1 MRGRGALTVLLL
13 LVGAER
19 AAAQLCAGNSNFS
32 LSHFHSA
39 VDVDIDKLAHRY
51 TAEFRYHYRHFFG
64 GLEYGLKSWEITSL
78 NGTSRAFGVTVG
90 MTAQHAKSKFDVC
103 PFLSY
108 RSVAGPEE
116 INGSAWRFDEKSYS
130 AGLSMGYLAVRT
142 KLWDVTPTATLTFA
156 TGNPKLT
163 TATGGNLAT
172 YQDFCCGSQSF
183 TSLRLGVGLG
193 FSDDITLIPAVSW
206 PLGGMGQT
214 TYAVVVALRLGS
226 GI

>member
-1 MRGRGALTVLLL
+1 
-13 LVGAER
+13 
-19 AAAQLCAGNSNFS
+19 
-32 LSHFHSA
+32 
-39 VDVDIDKLAHRY
+39 
-51 TAEFRYHYRHFFG
+51 
-64 GLEYGLKSWEITSL
+64 
-78 NGTSRAFGVTVG
+78 
-90 MTAQHAKSKFDVC
+90 VC

-108 RSVAGPEE
+108 RSAAGPEE

-130 AGLSMGYLAVRT
+130 VGLSMGYLAART
-142 KLWDVTPTATLTFA
+142 KLWDVTPTATLTLA

-163 TATGGNLAT
+163 TDAGGNLAT

-183 TSLRLGVGLG
+183 TLLRLGVGLG